1 MFISQSESQRFIAQR
16 GSWEDLVGW
25 LAVIDLG
32 SAIQEDLHDLKV
44 SVFGGKV
51 QRRISAVIDLINFGA
66 ANQQQIN
73 RCDIF
78 LPNGVVECA

>member
-32 SAIQEDLHDLKV
+32 SATQKDLHDLEV
-44 SVFGGKV
+44 SVFGCKV
-51 QRRISAVIDLINFGA
+51 DCGVSTVVNLIDLGA
-66 ANQQQIN
+66 AHQQQIN